1 MTYNF
6 ILGYVNK
13 TRGLFS
19 HYPAML
25 PENIH
30 LLAHSCLHYVQTENG
45 NILFLLGLPQ
55 KKELK
60 NSTLWSSKQI
70 FTQAYIT
77 SNGCLNREL
86 IYRE

>member
-1 MTYNF
+1 MMTYYF

-45 NILFLLGLPQ
+45 NILFHLGLPQ
-55 KKELK
+55 KKTLK
-60 NSTLWSSKQI
+60 IPPCGPQTRLLLKLKS
-70 FTQAYIT
+70 QAIDA
-77 SNGCLNREL
+77 
-86 IYRE
+86 